1 MNEVEEKAV
10 TKKTVKTTN
19 KKVDEVKER
28 TWKSVFL
35 ANYNGESEEAKMIEP
50 FLKNTYKGDVYI
62 PWATMERLVYMCDEN
77 AEFANICNENGGL
90 VHTDMIFQ
98 RQLNRN
104 KDGIVSETEAPM
116 FAHFVKVALTFMGKT
131 FVEDYPIQDQDYSA
145 AKVFNQNLVNRALQR
160 AKAKLGAR
168 ATGLGLRLYEGFD
181 LQFDSKEDEK
191 PALPVVETKTEVKV
205 EEKPKK
211 VEMTEEQKVAN
222 IVNGGVTEAYLS
234 GERTFTTQ
242 DVPVENT
249 TISAEIPVE
258 VSVEVAKN
266 PTNPAILEIV
276 NFIKTT
282 DTERIMAVLQRVN
295 TSIVKKYKFA
305 LSPNDSE
312 TELIEKL
319 SQFPN
324 PEQFKKTLLNL
335 LG

>member
-1 MNEVEEKAV
+1 
-10 TKKTVKTTN
+10 
-19 KKVDEVKER
+19 
-28 TWKSVFL
+28 
-35 ANYNGESEEAKMIEP
+35 MIDP

-62 PWATMERLVYMCDEN
+62 PWATMERLVYMGDEN

-191 PALPVVETKTEVKV
+191 PALPVETKTEVKV

-222 IVNGGVTEAYLS
+222 IVDGGVTEAYLS

-242 DVPVENT
+242 DVPVENH

-258 VSVEVAKN
+258 ASVEVAKN

>member
-10 TKKTVKTTN
+10 TKKTVKTIN

-222 IVNGGVTEAYLS
+222 IMDGGETEAYLS

-242 DVPVENT
+242 DVPVENP
-249 TISAEIPVE
+249 TIPAEIPVE
-258 VSVEVAKN
+258 ASVEVAKN
-266 PTNPAILEIV
+266 PTNPAILDIV

-282 DTERIMAVLQRVN
+282 DTERIMSVLQRVN

>member
-1 MNEVEEKAV
+1 MNEAKDVVEKPT
-10 TKKTVKTTN
+10 TKKTTKKVEEPKVKTW
-19 KKVDEVKER
+19 KE
-28 TWKSVFL
+28 VFL

-50 FLKNTYKGDVYI
+50 YLKSTYKGDVYI

-90 VHTDMIFQ
+90 VHTDAVFQ

-191 PALPVVETKTEVKV
+191 PVLPVETKTEVKI

-222 IVNGGVTEAYLS
+222 IMDGGVTETYLS

-242 DVPVENT
+242 DVPVEN
-249 TISAEIPVE
+249 SAEITV
-258 VSVEVAKN
+258 VASVEVAKN
-266 PTNPAILEIV
+266 PTNPQVLELA
-276 NFIKTT
+276 NLIKTT
-282 DTERIMAVLQRVN
+282 DESRIIPVLQKVN
-295 TSIVKKYKFA
+295 GSIMKKYGFA
-305 LSPNDSE
+305 LSTHDTE
-312 TELIEKL
+312 AELIEKI
-319 SQFPN
+319 SNFPN
-324 PEQFKKTLLNL
+324 PEQTKKAITNL
-335 LG
+335 LGIA

>member
-19 KKVDEVKER
+19 KKVDEVQER

-50 FLKNTYKGDVYI
+50 YLKSTYKGDVYI

-168 ATGLGLRLYEGFD
+168 ATGLGLKLYEGFD

-191 PALPVVETKTEVKV
+191 PALPVETKTEVKL

-222 IVNGGVTEAYLS
+222 IVDGGVTEAYLS

-242 DVPVENT
+242 DIPVENP

-258 VSVEVAKN
+258 ASIEVAKN

>member
-19 KKVDEVKER
+19 KKVDKVQER

-168 ATGLGLRLYEGFD
+168 ATGLGLKLYEGFD

-191 PALPVVETKTEVKV
+191 PALPVETKTEVKA

-222 IVNGGVTEAYLS
+222 IVDGGVTEAYLS

-242 DVPVENT
+242 DVPVENP

-258 VSVEVAKN
+258 ASVEVAKN

>member
-1 MNEVEEKAV
+1 MNETKDVVEKPT
-10 TKKTVKTTN
+10 TKKTTKKVEEPKVKTW
-19 KKVDEVKER
+19 KE
-28 TWKSVFL
+28 VFL
-35 ANYNGESEEAKMIEP
+35 ANYNSESEEAKMIEP
-50 FLKNTYKGDVYI
+50 FLKSTYKGDVYI

-77 AEFANICNENGGL
+77 AEFVNICNENGGL
-90 VHTDMIFQ
+90 VHTDMVFQ

-191 PALPVVETKTEVKV
+191 PALPVETKTEVKV

-222 IVNGGVTEAYLS
+222 IVDGGVTEAYLS

-242 DVPVENT
+242 DVPVENP
-249 TISAEIPVE
+249 TISTEIPVE
-258 VSVEVAKN
+258 ASVEVAKN

>member
-19 KKVDEVKER
+19 KKVDEVQER

-77 AEFANICNENGGL
+77 AEFANICNEDGGL
-90 VHTDMIFQ
+90 VHTDAIFQ

-222 IVNGGVTEAYLS
+222 IMDGGVTEAYLS

-242 DVPVENT
+242 DVPVENP

-258 VSVEVAKN
+258 ASVEVAKN
-266 PTNPAILEIV
+266 PTNPAILDIV